1 MEKTDICPKCLGTK
15 KYMVANKI
23 RRPVKEPKSGFR
35 YKECTF
41 CDDNGTVPVELSE
54 VYHVDVFGDE

>member
-1 MEKTDICPKCLGTK
+1 MEKKDVCPKCLGTK
-15 KYMVANKI
+15 KYMVTKKI
-23 RRPVKEPKSGFR
+23 RRPFKSPKSGFK

-41 CDDNGTVPVELSE
+41 CDDKGMVPTELNE